1 DRRGEPG
8 GDPCEPRGAEGLFGR
23 HGMTL
28 LEVAAIETFYGK
40 SQVLRR
46 VSFEVP
52 KGQISALLGR
62 NGAGKSTTLRSIMG
76 LTPPRA
82 GAVRFNGQAITSP
95 PPHCRCRRG
104 VGRV

>member
-1 DRRGEPG
+1 
-8 GDPCEPRGAEGLFGR
+8 
-23 HGMTL
+23 MTL

-62 NGAGKSTTLRSIMG
+62 NGAGKTTTLRSIMG
-76 LTPPRA
+76 LTPPRS
-82 GAVRFNGQAITSP
+82 GTVRMNGQDITGR
-95 PPHCRCRRG
+95 PPHVVFRMG
-104 VGRV
+104 VG